1 MFRIRIIFKKSGWI
15 THLNHMDL
23 PNLFSRAA
31 KRAGL
36 EQEYTQGYSPRPR
49 TSFGPPLAIGVEGEN
64 EPAEFWF
71 ANWDENSQNKW
82 NDNLPE
88 GIKILKS
95 AEVEGPVLSKSSNAA
110 VYEIQKT
117 DEELPERALTVLKEM
132 IVKEAIL
139 YQSSFKSGLIT
150 LTIGSV
156 ERCSAG
162 KMVKTLEENGICSGW
177 SDLQI
182 VRRIVGSWDPK
193 TNSVLS
199 AI

>member
-1 MFRIRIIFKKSGWI
+1 LFRIRIIFKKSGWI

-49 TSFGPPLAIGVEGEN
+49 TSFGPPLAIGVTGEN

-88 GIKILKS
+88 GIKILRS
-95 AEVEGPVLSKSSNAA
+95 AEVEGPVLSQSCNAA

-117 DEELPERALTVLKEM
+117 DKELPELALNVLEEM
-132 IVKEAIL
+132 IEKEAIL
-139 YQSSFKSGLIT
+139 YQSSFQSGLII

-162 KMVKTLEENGICSGW
+162 KMVRTLQENEFCSGW
-177 SDLQI
+177 SDLRI
-182 VRRIVGSWDPK
+182 VRRIVGSWDSK

-199 AI
+199 VI

>member
-1 MFRIRIIFKKSGWI
+1 
-15 THLNHMDL
+15 MDM

-95 AEVEGPVLSKSSNAA
+95 AEVEGPVLS
-110 VYEIQKT
+110 
-117 DEELPERALTVLKEM
+117 
-132 IVKEAIL
+132 
-139 YQSSFKSGLIT
+139 
-150 LTIGSV
+150 
-156 ERCSAG
+156 
-162 KMVKTLEENGICSGW
+162 
-177 SDLQI
+177 
-182 VRRIVGSWDPK
+182 
-193 TNSVLS
+193 
-199 AI
+199 